1 MFKDKE
7 SMKENFA
14 FRVDYKPH
22 SVVRFSEQA
31 GVLQPVPGW
40 NHPAYASSMLEI
52 IWSYWTVL

>member
-7 SMKENFA
+7 SMKENFV

-31 GVLQPVPGW
+31 GVLQPVPG
-40 NHPAYASSMLEI
+40 
-52 IWSYWTVL
+52 